1 MGLLKTGNKA
11 PDFSLIDQNGNIFR
25 FADNLSNRALVVYFY
40 PRDYTPGC
48 TAEACGFRDS
58 YKDFE
63 DSGALVIGI
72 SSDSVARHKAFAEK
86 HRLPFLLLSDPG
98 NKVRKLFGVPN
109 GLFGLLPGRVTFVI
123 DPEGTIKHVY
133 QMQFRALSHV
143 KEALQTIKA
152 LNQPVDA

>member
-1 MGLLKTGNKA
+1 MGLLKIGNKA

-25 FADNLSNRALVVYFY
+25 LADNLGDRTLVIYFY
-40 PRDYTPGC
+40 PRDNTPGC

-72 SSDSVARHKAFAEK
+72 SSDSVARHKAFAK
-86 HRLPFLLLSDPG
+86 KNRLPFLLLSDQG
-98 NKVRKLFGVPN
+98 NKIRKLFSVPN
-109 GLFGLLPGRVTFVI
+109 ELFGLLPGRVTFVI
-123 DPEGTIKHVY
+123 DPEGTVQHVF

-143 KEALQTIKA
+143 KEALQTIKS